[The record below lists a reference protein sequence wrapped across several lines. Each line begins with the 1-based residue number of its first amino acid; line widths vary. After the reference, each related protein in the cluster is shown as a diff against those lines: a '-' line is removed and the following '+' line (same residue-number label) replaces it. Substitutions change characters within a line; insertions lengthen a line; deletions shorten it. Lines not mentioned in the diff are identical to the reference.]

1 MIAEINLSGLRDHC
15 PQVTLL
21 AEACG
26 IDLFRFR
33 YTGICM
39 RKKLAR
45 LLPNALTVFTVAGIT
60 AADVYATGDMPW
72 YKISAWIMLW
82 VIVLGI
88 VMAERCQ

>member
-1 MIAEINLSGLRDHC
+1 MIREINLSGLRDPS

-26 IDLFRFR
+26 IDPFRFR
-33 YTGICM
+33 SPGICM
-39 RKKLAR
+39 RKNWAK

-60 AADVYATGDMPW
+60 AADVYATGEMPW
-72 YKISAWIMLW
+72 YKISAWFMLW

-88 VMAERCQ
+88 VMADRRQ